1 MTKLKASLKYFRL
14 SLFFALIVFII
25 MFFTMFFI
33 FTGAHLLAHFQI
45 MDRTHVNHFPLFGFS
60 IASIIMGTLIA
71 VCFSRKPLRPFRE
84 IMHALDK
91 IADGDY
97 SVRLHLKGPEEFRTM
112 SDKFN
117 HMAKELDSVEM
128 LRKDFV
134 NHFSHEFK
142 TPIVSIRGFAKALK
156 WEDLSNEER
165 TEYLDIIISEA
176 ERLSTLSTN
185 ILYLSKLENQTIL
198 TDKKILN
205 ISEQLRLVIVLLD
218 HKITQKNINLIFDSQ
233 EYHISGNEEMLRQ
246 MWINL
251 LDNAFKFSPEGGTVS
266 ILIREVS
273 GRIEFQITNEA
284 PTLSDEA
291 LKHLFDQF
299 YQSDPSHATPG
310 NGLGLSI
317 VKKIIDLHSGTISVS
332 SANNRCTFEVT
343 LPIGTT

>member
-1 MTKLKASLKYFRL
+1 
-14 SLFFALIVFII
+14 
-25 MFFTMFFI
+25 MFLI
-33 FTGAHLLAHFQI
+33 FTGAHILAYFHFV
-45 MDRTHVNHFPLFGFS
+45 DKAHVNHFPLFAFS
-60 IASIIMGTLIA
+60 LTSIIIGTIIA
-71 VCFSRKPLRPFRE
+71 IFFSRKPLRPFRE
-84 IMHALDK
+84 IMNALDR

-97 SVRLHLKGPEEFRTM
+97 TVRLHLKGPEEFKTM

-165 TEYLDIIISEA
+165 TEYLDIIISES

-198 TDKKILN
+198 TDKKMLN
-205 ISEQLRLVIVLLD
+205 VSEQLRRIIVLLD
-218 HKITQKNINLIFDSQ
+218 HKITGKNLELLFDSQ
-233 EYHISGNEEMLRQ
+233 EYYLLGNEEMLRQ

-266 ILIREVS
+266 ILIREAS

-317 VKKIIDLHSGTISVS
+317 VKKILDLHSGTISVS
-332 SANNRCTFEVT
+332 SADNRCTFEIT
-343 LPIGTT
+343 LPVDK

>member
-1 MTKLKASLKYFRL
+1 
-14 SLFFALIVFII
+14 
-25 MFFTMFFI
+25 MFLI
-33 FTGAHLLAHFQI
+33 FTGAHILAYFHFV
-45 MDRTHVNHFPLFGFS
+45 DKAHVNHFPLFAFS
-60 IASIIMGTLIA
+60 LTSIIIGTIIA
-71 VCFSRKPLRPFRE
+71 IFFSRKPLRPFRE
-84 IMHALDK
+84 IMNALDR

-97 SVRLHLKGPEEFRTM
+97 TVRLHLKGPEEFKTM

-165 TEYLDIIISEA
+165 TEYLDIIISES

-198 TDKKILN
+198 TDKKMLN
-205 ISEQLRLVIVLLD
+205 VSEQLRRIIVLLD
-218 HKITQKNINLIFDSQ
+218 HKITEKNLELLFDSQ
-233 EYHISGNEEMLRQ
+233 EYYLLGNEEMLRQ

-266 ILIREVS
+266 ILIREAS

-317 VKKIIDLHSGTISVS
+317 VKKILDLHSGTISVS
-332 SANNRCTFEVT
+332 SADNRCTFDIT
-343 LPIGTT
+343 LPVDH

>member
-1 MTKLKASLKYFRL
+1 
-14 SLFFALIVFII
+14 
-25 MFFTMFFI
+25 
-33 FTGAHLLAHFQI
+33 
-45 MDRTHVNHFPLFGFS
+45 
-60 IASIIMGTLIA
+60 
-71 VCFSRKPLRPFRE
+71 
-84 IMHALDK
+84 
-91 IADGDY
+91 
-97 SVRLHLKGPEEFRTM
+97 M

-142 TPIVSIRGFAKALK
+142 TPIVSSRGFAKALK

-176 ERLSTLSTN
+176 ERLSTLSAN

-198 TDKKILN
+198 TDKKMLN
-205 ISEQLRLVIVLLD
+205 VSEQLRRIIVLLD
-218 HKITQKNINLIFDSQ
+218 HKITEKNLELLFDSQ
-233 EYHISGNEEMLRQ
+233 EYYLPGNEEMLRQ

-266 ILIREVS
+266 ILIREAS

-317 VKKIIDLHSGTISVS
+317 VKKILDLHSGTISVL
-332 SANNRCTFEVT
+332 SADNRCTFQVT
-343 LPIGTT
+343 LPSTDTRFR

>member
-1 MTKLKASLKYFRL
+1 
-14 SLFFALIVFII
+14 
-25 MFFTMFFI
+25 MFLI
-33 FTGAHLLAHFQI
+33 FTGAHLLAYFHFV
-45 MDRTHVNHFPLFGFS
+45 DKAHVNHFPLFAFS
-60 IASIIMGTLIA
+60 LTSIIIGTIIA
-71 VCFSRKPLRPFRE
+71 IFFSRKPLRPFRE
-84 IMHALDK
+84 IMNALDR

-97 SVRLHLKGPEEFRTM
+97 TVRLQLKGPEEFKTM

-156 WEDLSNEER
+156 WEELSTEER
-165 TEYLDIIISEA
+165 TEYLDIIISES
-176 ERLSTLSTN
+176 ERLSTLSAN

-198 TDKKILN
+198 TDKKMLN
-205 ISEQLRLVIVLLD
+205 VSEQLRRIIVLLD
-218 HKITQKNINLIFDSQ
+218 HKITEKNLELLFDSQ
-233 EYHISGNEEMLRQ
+233 EYYLPGNEEMLRQ

-266 ILIREVS
+266 ILIREAS

-317 VKKIIDLHSGTISVS
+317 VKKILDLHSGTISVL
-332 SANNRCTFEVT
+332 SADNRCTFEVT
-343 LPIGTT
+343 LPVDH

>member
-1 MTKLKASLKYFRL
+1 
-14 SLFFALIVFII
+14 
-25 MFFTMFFI
+25 MFLI
-33 FTGAHLLAHFQI
+33 FTGAHILAYFHFV
-45 MDRTHVNHFPLFGFS
+45 DKAHVNHFPLFAFS
-60 IASIIMGTLIA
+60 LTSIIIGTIIA
-71 VCFSRKPLRPFRE
+71 IFFSRKPLRPFRE
-84 IMHALDK
+84 IMNALDR

-97 SVRLHLKGPEEFRTM
+97 TVRLHLKGPEEFKTM

-165 TEYLDIIISEA
+165 TEYLDIIISES

-198 TDKKILN
+198 TDKKMLN
-205 ISEQLRLVIVLLD
+205 VSEQLRRIIVLLD
-218 HKITQKNINLIFDSQ
+218 HKITGKNLELLFDSQ
-233 EYHISGNEEMLRQ
+233 EYYLLGNEEMLRQ

-266 ILIREVS
+266 ILIREAS

-332 SANNRCTFEVT
+332 SADNRCTFEVT
-343 LPIGTT
+343 LPVDH

>member
-1 MTKLKASLKYFRL
+1 
-14 SLFFALIVFII
+14 
-25 MFFTMFFI
+25 MFLI
-33 FTGAHLLAHFQI
+33 FTGAHLLAYFHFV
-45 MDRTHVNHFPLFGFS
+45 DKAHVNHFPLFAFS
-60 IASIIMGTLIA
+60 LTSIIIGTIIA
-71 VCFSRKPLRPFRE
+71 IFFSRKPLRPFRE
-84 IMHALDK
+84 IMNALDR

-97 SVRLHLKGPEEFRTM
+97 TVRLQLKGPEEFKTM

-165 TEYLDIIISEA
+165 TEYLDIIISES

-198 TDKKILN
+198 TDKKMLN
-205 ISEQLRLVIVLLD
+205 VSEQLRRIIVLLD
-218 HKITQKNINLIFDSQ
+218 HKITEKNLELLFDSQ
-233 EYHISGNEEMLRQ
+233 EYYLPGNEEMLRQ

-266 ILIREVS
+266 ILIREAS

-317 VKKIIDLHSGTISVS
+317 VKKILDLHSGTISVS
-332 SANNRCTFEVT
+332 SADNRCTFEIT
-343 LPIGTT
+343 LPVDH

>member
-1 MTKLKASLKYFRL
+1 
-14 SLFFALIVFII
+14 
-25 MFFTMFFI
+25 MFLI
-33 FTGAHLLAHFQI
+33 FTGAHLLAYFHFV
-45 MDRTHVNHFPLFGFS
+45 DKAHVNHFPLFAFS
-60 IASIIMGTLIA
+60 LTSIIIGTIIA
-71 VCFSRKPLRPFRE
+71 IFFSRKPLRPFRE
-84 IMHALDK
+84 IMNALDR

-97 SVRLHLKGPEEFRTM
+97 TVRLQLKGPEEFKTM

-142 TPIVSIRGFAKALK
+142 TPIVSSRGFAKALK

-176 ERLSTLSTN
+176 ERLSTLSAN

-198 TDKKILN
+198 TDKKMLN
-205 ISEQLRLVIVLLD
+205 VSEQLRRIIVLLD
-218 HKITQKNINLIFDSQ
+218 HKITEKNLELLFDSQ
-233 EYHISGNEEMLRQ
+233 EYYLPGNEEMLRQ

-266 ILIREVS
+266 ILIREAS

-317 VKKIIDLHSGTISVS
+317 VKKILDLHSGTISVS
-332 SANNRCTFEVT
+332 SADNRCTFEIT
-343 LPIGTT
+343 LPVDH

>member
-14 SLFFALIVFII
+14 SLFFALVVFTII
-25 MFFTMFFI
+25 FFTMFLI
-33 FTGAHLLAHFQI
+33 FTGAHLLAYFHFV
-45 MDRTHVNHFPLFGFS
+45 DKAHVNHFPLFAFS
-60 IASIIMGTLIA
+60 LTSIIIGTIIA
-71 VCFSRKPLRPFRE
+71 IFFSRKPLRPFRE
-84 IMHALDK
+84 IMNALDR

-97 SVRLHLKGPEEFRTM
+97 TVRLQLKGPEEFKTM

-165 TEYLDIIISEA
+165 TEYLDIIISES

-198 TDKKILN
+198 TDKKMLN
-205 ISEQLRLVIVLLD
+205 VSEQLRRIIVLLD
-218 HKITQKNINLIFDSQ
+218 HKITEKNLELLFDSQ
-233 EYHISGNEEMLRQ
+233 EYYLPGNEEMLRQ

-266 ILIREVS
+266 ILIREAS

-317 VKKIIDLHSGTISVS
+317 VKKILDLHSGTISVL
-332 SANNRCTFEVT
+332 SADNRCTFEVT
-343 LPIGTT
+343 LPVDH